1 MTTQVLEQQ
10 TQTPVVP
17 GLEQQIMAAE
27 AKTQLGEDV
36 MLMVTFKIADQIY
49 GGDILQIQEVT
60 EMSPITRVPHL
71 QDYISGVSNLR
82 GHIVPTVD
90 LAVRLNLAE
99 KGQTQGRQIMI
110 ARTEQGLVGFIVDEV
125 SEVIPV
131 PKDRIEPTPEG
142 WMDGD
147 HKYFGGIAKLESSL
161 VSIVDFA
168 RLLQLDKIMLEE
180 YGQQG
185 GK

>member
-10 TQTPVVP
+10 PQAPVVP
-17 GLEQQIMAAE
+17 GLEKELMAAQ
-27 AKTQLGEDV
+27 AKTQLGEDI
-36 MLMVTFKIADQIY
+36 MLMVTFKIAGQVY

-99 KGQTQGRQIMI
+99 KGQTSGQQIMI
-110 ARTEQGLVGFIVDEV
+110 ARTDHGLVGFIVDEV

-147 HKYFGGIAKLESSL
+147 HKYFGGIAKLESDL

-168 RLLQLDKIMLEE
+168 GLLQLEKIMLEE
-180 YGQQG
+180 YRQQG